1 MVGGGDNTSKIP
13 PEVTRQATEK
23 CAQLAPLEA
32 AHIYAILKQTLEKLA
47 LVGVITVDPKVQA
60 HELTQ
65 SVGEEISRMIAEQ
78 KKLEGRFEELVAMQ
92 HVLRHQPNKTKLME
106 NQNELQKVAEA
117 LRQSTKQLCRNLK
130 DNPNVAENMLKVASE
145 RQALQLLLSGCLN
158 EMDVFGKLQPLL
170 ESVMAQE
177 AAEQAME
184 ETIER
189 EKNTTA
195 AVRQLRNDLREE
207 KLDHEEKMKEKK
219 KGLVALK
226 EQLKTLKMDTAVST
240 RYLGKELTAANEHER
255 RLQRTQLEDLLKE
268 LGLVQQQIDIEK
280 AVHATQAE
288 FLRQIAGKMQEDSV
302 TWASRHDEDLA
313 AREKE
318 LELLKQ
324 QHARD
329 QLELKRAEEKF
340 KMESSLKRER
350 ELKAA
355 EERERAE
362 FEDMREARRVQ
373 AAIVIQAWWRGYRVR
388 KALKAGS
395 GKKTKKGGKKK
406 KK

>member
-1 MVGGGDNTSKIP
+1 
-13 PEVTRQATEK
+13 
-23 CAQLAPLEA
+23 
-32 AHIYAILKQTLEKLA
+32 
-47 LVGVITVDPKVQA
+47 
-60 HELTQ
+60 
-65 SVGEEISRMIAEQ
+65 MIAEQ
-78 KKLEGRFEELVAMQ
+78 KKLESRFEELVALQ
-92 HVLRHQPNKTKLME
+92 HVLRHQPNKTKLTE

-145 RQALQLLLSGCLN
+145 RQALQLLLSQCLN
-158 EMDVFGKLQPLL
+158 EIEVFGKVQPLL

-177 AAEQAME
+177 ASEQAMK

-207 KLDHEEKMKEKK
+207 KLDHEEKVKEKK
-219 KGLVALK
+219 KGLVVLK
-226 EQLKTLKMDTAVST
+226 EQLKGLKMDTAVST
-240 RYLGKELTAANEHER
+240 RYLQKGLGAGNEHER

-288 FLRQIAGKMQEDSV
+288 FLRQVAQQMQEDSV
-302 TWASRHDEDLA
+302 NWQSKHDEDLA

-329 QLELKRAEEKF
+329 LLALKTAEDKF
-340 KMESSLKRER
+340 NTEAALKKER
-350 ELKAA
+350 ELKVA

-362 FEDMREARRVQ
+362 FEDMRELRRVQ
-373 AAIVIQAWWRGYRVR
+373 AAVIIQAWVRGHRVR
-388 KALKAGS
+388 RALKAGG
-395 GKKTKKGGKKK
+395 GKKGGGKKGGKKK
-406 KK
+406 K

>member
-1 MVGGGDNTSKIP
+1 M
-13 PEVTRQATEK
+13 RQATEK
-23 CAQLAPLEA
+23 TAQLAPLEGG
-32 AHIYAILKQTLEKLA
+32 HIYSILKQTLEKLA
-47 LVGVITVDPKVQA
+47 LVGQLQVDPKVQA

-65 SVGEEISRMIAEQ
+65 SVGEEISRMITEQ
-78 KKLEGRFEELVAMQ
+78 KKLESRFEELVALQ

-145 RQALQLLLSGCLN
+145 RQALQLLLSNCLN
-158 EMDVFGKLQPLL
+158 EIEVFGKVQPLV
-170 ESVMAQE
+170 ESVMAQQ
-177 AAEQAME
+177 ASEQAMK

-219 KGLVALK
+219 KGLSTLK
-226 EQLKTLKMDTAVST
+226 EQLKALKMDTAVST
-240 RYLGKELTAANEHER
+240 RYLSKDLTAGNEHER
-255 RLQRTQLEDLLKE
+255 RLQRTQLEDLLKD

-288 FLRQIAGKMQEDSV
+288 FLRQIAAKMADDSSN
-302 TWASRHDEDLA
+302 WASRHDGDLA

-318 LELLKQ
+318 LEMLKQ

-329 QLELKRAEEKF
+329 LIELKKAEEKF
-340 KMESSLKRER
+340 KMEQALKKER
-350 ELKAA
+350 EMKAT

-362 FEDMREARRVQ
+362 FEEMRETRRAQ
-373 AAIVIQAWWRGYRVR
+373 AAVIIQAWWRGHKVR
-388 KALKAGS
+388 MLLSGA
-395 GKKTKKGGKKK
+395 GKKGAKKGGAKKK
-406 KK
+406 K

>member
-1 MVGGGDNTSKIP
+1 
-13 PEVTRQATEK
+13 
-23 CAQLAPLEA
+23 
-32 AHIYAILKQTLEKLA
+32 
-47 LVGVITVDPKVQA
+47 
-60 HELTQ
+60 
-65 SVGEEISRMIAEQ
+65 
-78 KKLEGRFEELVAMQ
+78 
-92 HVLRHQPNKTKLME
+92 
-106 NQNELQKVAEA
+106 
-117 LRQSTKQLCRNLK
+117 
-130 DNPNVAENMLKVASE
+130 MLKVASE

-158 EMDVFGKLQPLL
+158 EIEVFGKLQPLL

-240 RYLGKELTAANEHER
+240 RYLSKELTAANEHER
-255 RLQRTQLEDLLKE
+255 RLQRTQLQDLLKE

-288 FLRQIAGKMQEDSV
+288 FLRQIAAKMQEDSV
-302 TWASRHDEDLA
+302 SWASRHDEDLA

-318 LELLKQ
+318 LEMLKQ

-329 QLELKRAEEKF
+329 LLELKKAEEKF
-340 KMESSLKRER
+340 KMEQALKRER
-350 ELKAA
+350 ELKAT

-373 AAIVIQAWWRGYRVR
+373 AAIIIQAWWRGYRVR
-388 KALKAGS
+388 KALAGS
-395 GKKTKKGGKKK
+395 GKKTKKVSKKK
-406 KK
+406 K

>member
-1 MVGGGDNTSKIP
+1 M
-13 PEVTRQATEK
+13 RQATEK
-23 CAQLAPLEA
+23 TAQLAPLEA
-32 AHIYAILKQTLEKLA
+32 GHIYSILKQTLEKLA
-47 LVGVITVDPKVQA
+47 LVGQLQVDPKVQA

-65 SVGEEISRMIAEQ
+65 SVGEEISRMITEQ
-78 KKLEGRFEELVAMQ
+78 KKLESRFEELVALQ

-145 RQALQLLLSGCLN
+145 RQALQLLLSNCLN
-158 EMDVFGKLQPLL
+158 EIEVFGKVQPLV
-170 ESVMAQE
+170 ESVMAQQ
-177 AAEQAME
+177 ASEQAMK

-219 KGLVALK
+219 KGLATLK
-226 EQLKTLKMDTAVST
+226 EQLKALKMDTAVST
-240 RYLGKELTAANEHER
+240 RYLSKELTAGNEHER
-255 RLQRTQLEDLLKE
+255 RLQRTQLEDLLKD

-288 FLRQIAGKMQEDSV
+288 FLRQIASKMADDSSNWV
-302 TWASRHDEDLA
+302 SRHDADLA

-318 LELLKQ
+318 LEMLKQ

-329 QLELKRAEEKF
+329 QMELKRAEEKF
-340 KMESSLKRER
+340 KMEQALKKER
-350 ELKAA
+350 EMKAT

-362 FEDMREARRVQ
+362 FEEMREARRVQ
-373 AAIVIQAWWRGYRVR
+373 AAVIIQAWWRGHKVR
-388 KALKAGS
+388 MVLSGA
-395 GKKTKKGGKKK
+395 GKKGAKKGGAKKK
-406 KK
+406 K